1 MRSHR
6 STSKSQLFAAVIT
19 ILAVA
24 IMLAPLRSGPND
36 LRTQE
41 ASFMPLF
48 SIGGVAETGA
58 FRRLGSVRPLEA
70 SAEPQVKLPKTAK

>member
-6 STSKSQLFAAVIT
+6 STSKSQLFAAGIS

-24 IMLAPLRSGPND
+24 IMLAPLRSGPGE

-58 FRRLGSVRPLEA
+58 FRRLETVRPLDA
-70 SAEPQVKLPKTAK
+70 ISEPQVRMPNKAK

>member
-6 STSKSQLFAAVIT
+6 STSKSQLFAAGIT

-24 IMLAPLRSGPND
+24 IMLAPLRSGTKD

-41 ASFMPLF
+41 ASFMPIF
-48 SIGGVAETGA
+48 SIGGVAETGS
-58 FRRLGSVRPLEA
+58 FCRLSSVRPLEA
-70 SAEPQVKLPKTAK
+70 CAEPQVKVPQALK

>member
-6 STSKSQLFAAVIT
+6 STSKSQLFAAGIT

-24 IMLAPLRSGPND
+24 IMLAPLRSGPKD

-41 ASFMPLF
+41 ASFMPIF

-58 FRRLGSVRPLEA
+58 FHRLSSVHSLEV
-70 SAEPQVKLPKTAK
+70 SAVPQVKVPTKAK